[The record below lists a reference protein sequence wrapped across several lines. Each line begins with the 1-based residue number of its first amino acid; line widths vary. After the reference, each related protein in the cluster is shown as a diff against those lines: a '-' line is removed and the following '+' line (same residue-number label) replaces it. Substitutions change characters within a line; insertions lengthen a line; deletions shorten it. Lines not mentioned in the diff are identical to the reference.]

1 MDVEKYIKEVN
12 RQLSDKRNYKTLQED
27 ATLQQSNLVNDTIDR
42 FKKENLFSKILADG
56 LKSVNPKPPKFY
68 ISPKI
73 HKENNPGRPVI
84 NSINCHTSEISRFV
98 DHHLQPV
105 VREIPSYIKDTND
118 FINKIDNFTVPP
130 NSFLVTMDVKL
141 LYTSIPNNEVIASV
155 KNKYD
160 QYPNKTIPT
169 KIIATFL
176 ALILT
181 LNNFIFTLFTDK
193 RLCYRNH
200 LRSFICEYLHVRI

>member
-1 MDVEKYIKEVN
+1 M
-12 RQLSDKRNYKTLQED
+12 
-27 ATLQQSNLVNDTIDR
+27 
-42 FKKENLFSKILADG
+42 
-56 LKSVNPKPPKFY
+56 
-68 ISPKI
+68 
-73 HKENNPGRPVI
+73 
-84 NSINCHTSEISRFV
+84 
-98 DHHLQPV
+98 
-105 VREIPSYIKDTND
+105 REIPSYIKEIND

-169 KIIATFL
+169 KIITTFL

-181 LNNFIFTLFTDK
+181 LNNFIFTLFTDE

-200 LRSFICEYLHVRI
+200 LCSFICEYLHVRI